1 MFIVGLT
8 GGIASGKSETAK
20 IFRKLGARVI
30 DADTVSRAVM
40 RPRTDCW
47 QHVTAVFGRE
57 ILKDDL
63 TIDRE
68 KLACIVFSDQQKR
81 LRLNSLVHP
90 AIIHQIESL
99 VARIEKTEPEAL
111 VIIDAALLVETGF
124 NRRCDKVIV
133 LCATEETQIKRLV
146 ERDGM
151 SRTDAQKRIN
161 AQLPLGEKV
170 NVADYLI
177 QNDGSL
183 ETLQT
188 ETREVFQSLLSCQS
202 AKTL

>member
-1 MFIVGLT
+1 M
-8 GGIASGKSETAK
+8 
-20 IFRKLGARVI
+20 
-30 DADTVSRAVM
+30 
-40 RPRTDCW
+40 
-47 QHVTAVFGRE
+47 
-57 ILKDDL
+57 

-81 LRLNSLVHP
+81 LQLNSLVHP

-99 VARIEKTEPEAL
+99 VARIEKAEPEAL
-111 VIIDAALLVETGF
+111 VIIDAALLVETGI

-133 LCATEETQIKRLV
+133 LCAAEETQIKRLV

-151 SRTDAQKRIN
+151 SRTEAQKRIN

-170 NVADYLI
+170 KVADYLI

>member
-1 MFIVGLT
+1 MFVVGLT
-8 GGIASGKSETAK
+8 GGIASGKSESAK
-20 IFRKLGARVI
+20 IFQQLGARVI
-30 DADTVSRAVM
+30 DADTVSRTVM
-40 RPRTDCW
+40 CPQTECW
-47 QHVTAVFGRE
+47 RQVTAAFGRE

-81 LRLNSLVHP
+81 LQLNSLVHP
-90 AIIHQIESL
+90 AIIHQLESL
-99 VARIEKTEPEAL
+99 VARIEKAEPEAL
-111 VIIDAALLVETGF
+111 VIIDAALLVETGL

-133 LCATEETQIKRLV
+133 LCAAEETQITRLV

-151 SRTDAQKRIN
+151 SRTEAQKRIN

-170 NVADYLI
+170 KAADYLI

-183 ETLQT
+183 ETLQR
-188 ETREVFQSLLSCQS
+188 ETRGVFQSLLTCQTE
-202 AKTL
+202 KPL